1 MDFSW
6 LDFAGKL
13 LFTTSPRL
21 LRHFMVKGRL
31 PRMRPTLLSKK
42 TVHRQLERK
51 WIECDVC
58 RNLLWKWGCFFLNT
72 FFFLSVF
79 WFFVAYRDPP
89 EKILLLTEA
98 TSPVI

>member
-1 MDFSW
+1 V
-6 LDFAGKL
+6 
-13 LFTTSPRL
+13 TSAEIYYGNG
-21 LRHFMVKGRL
+21 V
-31 PRMRPTLLSKK
+31 
-42 TVHRQLERK
+42 V
-51 WIECDVC
+51 
-58 RNLLWKWGCFFLNT
+58 FFLNT